1 MLEELVIQY
10 GAPTLAGLK
19 SGSLFSFA
27 CESRD
32 ALLSGLKEINRKLSR
47 KGLYLLPLRFG
58 NKRTLLY
65 LFRPAELKKDLR
77 CPCAR
82 EILTQAGY
90 DDLRLSRCVHCLME
104 RLEKQEDFPHEIGLF
119 LSYPPEDVQGFID
132 NKAKNYKCIC
142 AWKVYGDEES
152 AQRTHDKYRKCT
164 ESYCRSYRA
173 GRTLEELAVAI

>member
-1 MLEELVIQY
+1 MLEELIIQC

-19 SGSLFSFA
+19 SGSVFSFT

-32 ALLSGLKEINRKLSR
+32 TLLAGLREMNRRLSR

-58 NKRTLLY
+58 DKRTLLY
-65 LFRPAELKKDLR
+65 LFRPAELEKDLS

-82 EILTQAGY
+82 EILKQAGY
-90 DDLRLSRCVHCLME
+90 DDLRLGRCVRCLIE
-104 RLEKQEDFPHEIGLF
+104 RLEKREDFPHEIGLF

-132 NKAKNYKCIC
+132 NGAKNYKRVC

-152 AQRTHDKYRKCT
+152 AQRTFEEYRKCT